1 MRETLTIGVNAPRK
15 PSKRTGMVELM
26 KEPSEGMKVAGWNA
40 LKPSADDCLLGA
52 AFEAMSAELLKEVK

>member
-1 MRETLTIGVNAPRK
+1 
-15 PSKRTGMVELM
+15 M

-52 AFEAMSAELLKEVK
+52 AFEAMSAELLKEVGE